1 VKEHDEVLGE
11 VSFVPFFEDINVE
24 YDPGTTTAVT
34 LHNGSKVLL
43 TKVAENYNPMD
54 RLQAM
59 RLLHETAMRG
69 EYATGLLYLE
79 PDKQDFLDLLGV
91 VDEPLAE
98 LPLSRTRPPQAAL
111 DEIME
116 SFR

>member
-1 VKEHDEVLGE
+1 MTGYGGVAIYLGFIIGFAV
-11 VSFVPFFEDINVE
+11 VSL
-24 YDPGTTTAVT
+24 A
-34 LHNGSKVLL
+34 
-43 TKVAENYNPMD
+43 A
-54 RLQAM
+54 A

-69 EYATGLLYLE
+69 EYATGLLYVE
-79 PDKQDFLDLLGV
+79 PDKQDFLDMLGV